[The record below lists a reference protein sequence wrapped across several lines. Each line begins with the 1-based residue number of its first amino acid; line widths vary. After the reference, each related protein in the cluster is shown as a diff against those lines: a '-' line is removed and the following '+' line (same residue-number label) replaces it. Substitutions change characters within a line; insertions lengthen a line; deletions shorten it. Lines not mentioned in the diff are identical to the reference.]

1 MSDFFCEINDR
12 DKAGKK
18 YHIILSKS
26 VQKKKKK
33 NSESSCSWTTA
44 LQIVLLLD
52 VLLFF
57 LAACVFHCS
66 MQKAKARGAQT
77 FSEAMQ

>member
-1 MSDFFCEINDR
+1 MTETKQAKN
-12 DKAGKK
+12 
-18 YHIILSKS
+18 IISFSQNLSKKKK
-26 VQKKKKK
+26 KKKKK

>member
-1 MSDFFCEINDR
+1 MTE
-12 DKAGKK
+12 KK
-18 YHIILSKS
+18 QEKNIKTFSQNLP
-26 VQKKKKK
+26 KKKKK